1 MRARPQLVG
10 CMVVLIIPLGA
21 TNDEEGRL
29 DAEAGPR
36 VAHVACRYKEII
48 AAGRKCRVLP
58 SGGSDPEFRFNP
70 TRTPHWEYMS
80 AALVKAG
87 LPESA
92 LIRPGLPALH
102 TVDEAI
108 YARAHVL
115 NANASGSDHAVDEV
129 VVVTSDF
136 HAARARHLFG
146 VAFGAHARCPVPMQ
160 VEEHPGSLASP
171 ELEARREHEKQSIR
185 TLRTAPFGAWLHFIQ
200 EHRLEACNKSLRH
213 SRALPAATYD
223 TAVHGY
229 NLVAPSP
236 SWRAQSVRPAG
247 QQAEKDQDALCE
259 KVHALPLS

>member
-1 MRARPQLVG
+1 MRARPQLVR

-36 VAHVACRYKEII
+36 VAHVARRYKEII

-115 NANASGSDHAVDEV
+115 NANTSGSDHAVDEV

-171 ELEARREHEKQSIR
+171 ELEAPVPTEQLVPSRTPNCSNRCRVNTRGSLEPRGRVQNTGLRRKKLI
-185 TLRTAPFGAWLHFIQ
+185 LTAA
-200 EHRLEACNKSLRH
+200 
-213 SRALPAATYD
+213 SR
-223 TAVHGY
+223 
-229 NLVAPSP
+229 
-236 SWRAQSVRPAG
+236 
-247 QQAEKDQDALCE
+247 C
-259 KVHALPLS
+259 